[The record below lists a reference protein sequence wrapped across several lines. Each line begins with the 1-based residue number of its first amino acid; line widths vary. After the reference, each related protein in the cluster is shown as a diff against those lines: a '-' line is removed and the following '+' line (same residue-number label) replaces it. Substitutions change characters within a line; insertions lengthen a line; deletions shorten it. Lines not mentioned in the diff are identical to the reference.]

1 MNMHRSAFCGRNFE
15 YYAEDSVLAGMIASA
30 EVNGAAEHG
39 VYAYIKHFAL
49 NDQETNRCSFLLTY
63 SDEQAMREI
72 YLKPFELCVK
82 NFTGTSLAVMS
93 SFNFIGPVYAGANDD
108 LLSGVLRDEW
118 GFRGMVLSD
127 WDGSYGYQMTDNGV
141 RNGNDCMLGFN
152 SYPTNVITDTD
163 APTCVLAL
171 RRASKNILYTVA
183 NSGNYTHRELE
194 TGGID
199 NMTKLF
205 IGIDAAAFAA
215 AALIEG
221 LVLFGYIKKKKDTR
235 RMAEH
240 GMTGAE

>member
-1 MNMHRSAFCGRNFE
+1 M
-15 YYAEDSVLAGMIASA
+15 
-30 EVNGAAEHG
+30 
-39 VYAYIKHFAL
+39 
-49 NDQETNRCSFLLTY
+49 Q
-63 SDEQAMREI
+63 SD
-72 YLKPFELCVK
+72 
-82 NFTGTSLAVMS
+82 
-93 SFNFIGPVYAGANDD
+93 
-108 LLSGVLRDEW
+108 
-118 GFRGMVLSD
+118 
-127 WDGSYGYQMTDNGV
+127 GV